1 MIAPKGNNRER
12 LISYGLPLLI
22 LLLFVAIWE
31 IVTLIFQIPRWLVPP
46 PSAIAVALVN
56 SAPLLFEHAIV
67 TLGEVLIGFAI
78 ALSIGILSAL
88 IMSYSRGLER
98 GIYPLVIL
106 AQILPILAIAPILIV
121 WFGLGLWSK
130 VVVVVL
136 ISFFP
141 IVVSLSDGLKVKNQG
156 QVDMLRSL
164 GASGRQIMLKLRV
177 PLALPHL
184 FSGLKL
190 AITAAV
196 IGAVVGEWIG
206 ANAGLGYLMR
216 IKSPLFQTDVVFAAI
231 VVIALLTV
239 ALFGSV
245 KLIERWVLRNHEIK

>member
-1 MIAPKGNNRER
+1 
-12 LISYGLPLLI
+12 
-22 LLLFVAIWE
+22 
-31 IVTLIFQIPRWLVPP
+31 
-46 PSAIAVALVN
+46 
-56 SAPLLFEHAIV
+56 
-67 TLGEVLIGFAI
+67 
-78 ALSIGILSAL
+78 
-88 IMSYSRGLER
+88 MSYSRGLER